1 MTQQVANCAAADK
14 FLVVS
19 VVQSLSA
26 LKESDIGVLVVD
38 VARLLD
44 PPSSSTVSGVIA
56 WVLCVAFMWSG
67 RTAQNSARRCGS
79 A

>member
-1 MTQQVANCAAADK
+1 VAVAKQTTKSSAADVLSAEL
-14 FLVVS
+14 F

-44 PPSSSTVSGVIA
+44 APSNSTVSRGADVHKA
-56 WVLCVAFMWSG
+56 
-67 RTAQNSARRCGS
+67 
-79 A
+79 

>member
-1 MTQQVANCAAADK
+1 VLLAVA
-14 FLVVS
+14 

-44 PPSSSTVSGVIA
+44 APSSSTVSRGLHGCNMLLSISEA
-56 WVLCVAFMWSG
+56 
-67 RTAQNSARRCGS
+67 ARKSERGLQ
-79 A
+79 